1 MSFRF
6 KNPLVARNANLTPPD
21 PRRRLEVYD
30 PEGLMDRLNRT
41 FRRRLSD
48 RVESLF
54 QEACLADD
62 LDTAE
67 ELLTVLVNM
76 HERRRR
82 NFGGRA
88 ADQRRHS
95 GKDSRGTCKAQGSQ
109 EAASQLRA
117 CPAE

>member
-6 KNPLVARNANLTPPD
+6 RNPLVARDANLTPPD

-30 PEGLMDRLNRT
+30 PQGFMDRLNRT

-48 RVESLF
+48 RVEALF
-54 QEACLADD
+54 QEACLDGD

-76 HERRRR
+76 QERRRR
-82 NFGGRA
+82 NFGGE
-88 ADQRRHS
+88 RRIS
-95 GKDSRGTCKAQGSQ
+95 DDTVVKIREELARRKAVKKH
-109 EAASQLRA
+109 
-117 CPAE
+117 

>member
-82 NFGGRA
+82 NFGGERRISEDAVVKIREELARRKAAKRQRA
-88 ADQRRHS
+88 N
-95 GKDSRGTCKAQGSQ
+95 
-109 EAASQLRA
+109 
-117 CPAE
+117 

>member
-6 KNPLVARNANLTPPD
+6 KNPLVARNARLSPPD
-21 PRRRLEVYD
+21 PHRRLEVYD

-48 RVESLF
+48 RVEALF

-76 HERRRR
+76 HGRRSR
-82 NFGGRA
+82 NFGGERRISDEAVVKIREELSRRKAVTRRRA
-88 ADQRRHS
+88 N
-95 GKDSRGTCKAQGSQ
+95 
-109 EAASQLRA
+109 
-117 CPAE
+117 

>member
-6 KNPLVARNANLTPPD
+6 KNPLVARNANLTPSD
-21 PRRRLEVYD
+21 PHRRLEVYD
-30 PEGLMDRLNRT
+30 PEGFMDRLNRT

-48 RVESLF
+48 RVEALF
-54 QEACLADD
+54 QEACLVDD

-82 NFGGRA
+82 NFGGERRISDEAVVKIREELARRKA
-88 ADQRRHS
+88 AKRRQ
-95 GKDSRGTCKAQGSQ
+95 AN
-109 EAASQLRA
+109 
-117 CPAE
+117 

>member
-1 MSFRF
+1 
-6 KNPLVARNANLTPPD
+6 
-21 PRRRLEVYD
+21 LEVYD

-48 RVESLF
+48 RVEALF

-76 HERRRR
+76 HGRRRR
-82 NFGGRA
+82 NFGGERRISAEAVVKIREELSRRKAVTRRRA
-88 ADQRRHS
+88 N
-95 GKDSRGTCKAQGSQ
+95 
-109 EAASQLRA
+109 
-117 CPAE
+117 